1 MDLQRD
7 SPLFDKILP
16 IQVQENAQDL
26 RHANLVF
33 RILQGTQPTNVVGQ
47 VETVYHFEVITYY
60 NYVCVFSLVH
70 MSDVNSLDH

>member
-47 VETVYHFEVITYY
+47 VETVYHFEVKQHNRIIFLKLLIMFITD
-60 NYVCVFSLVH
+60 N
-70 MSDVNSLDH
+70 